1 MDSKGSYTYY
11 IIEPGI
17 KYPAVNNLDV
27 IVKYRYRNSFALGKN
42 EETTRI
48 KIGVDYHVSSKS
60 YIETSLARS
69 LGDTYM
75 NSFQLGYVTK
85 F

>member
-1 MDSKGSYTYY
+1 MKGV
-11 IIEPGI
+11 
-17 KYPAVNNLDV
+17 KYPTVNNFDL
-27 IVKYRYRNSFALGKN
+27 IVKYRYRNAFALGKN

-48 KIGVDYHVSSKS
+48 KVGVDYNLSTKS

-75 NSFQLGYVTK
+75 NSFQLGYVTR